1 MAGPVDD
8 KHFKAKTID
17 RVIAVNEAMEICE
30 DDQEFFE
37 ELVQLMREDMVECA
51 DLLANA
57 YNTNDPLKTR
67 EVAHRVKGQAANMAA
82 KDLWQKSKV
91 VEDAAKNGFC
101 TKNEYLLL
109 ILSIKEFIRCTKDA
123 SADP

>member
-1 MAGPVDD
+1 MEKVVCVD
-8 KHFKAKTID
+8 
-17 RVIAVNEAMEICE
+17 EAIEICG
-30 DDQEFFE
+30 DDEEFFK
-37 ELVQLMREDMVECA
+37 ELIQLMREDLVDCA
-51 DLLANA
+51 DSLANA

-82 KDLWQKSKV
+82 KDLWQKSKK

-109 ILSIKEFIRCTKDA
+109 TLSIKEFLRCTRDA